1 MPLLWHRAQKVLLF
15 LWANMWELLAAEIL
29 KVKSVQMDPQRGR
42 LHREMR
48 YESLTETVTEN
59 IYTMRQFG
67 TEE

>member
-1 MPLLWHRAQKVLLF
+1 M
-15 LWANMWELLAAEIL
+15 EIL